1 MVLQKHHFSHKQAVT
16 SRCSCQNYISCVLVQ
31 DNSLICICKSP
42 MYTQFSIHL
51 PFSFKCKWL
60 KLALEL
66 SLRYPAEN
74 LFTDRYISQFYI
86 YWHLNACQLLLKGMV
101 FNTKMHPISFAHLQ
115 DAAIARLIHEL
126 VNSKSSQLE
135 TRYSQID

>member
-16 SRCSCQNYISCVLVQ
+16 SRCSCQNYISCVVVQ
-31 DNSLICICKSP
+31 DICISKSP
-42 MYTQFSIHL
+42 MYTPFSIQL
-51 PFSFKCKWL
+51 LFSFKCKWQ

-74 LFTDRYISQFYI
+74 LFKDRYISQFYI
-86 YWHLNACQLLLKGMV
+86 YWHLNAWQLLLKGMV
-101 FNTKMHPISFAHLQ
+101 FNTKTHPISFAHLQ
-115 DAAIARLIHEL
+115 DAAIAKLIHEL
-126 VNSKSSQLE
+126 MNSKSSQLE